1 MGVSGD
7 YVEQLRKDIIRRSE
21 SGVTLTIKPGRDVS
35 RRALLLG
42 VLAFPL
48 IDLGVIARS
57 ENRVYIVGGLISVG
71 YASSLLQSKV
81 EDRSLWAKIYDATVE
96 TIRRYAGNGVDPEAL
111 AQRLLGAPR
120 EAGQA
125 ELERRVREK
134 LEILSRHG
142 LTVKRRVGELISAG
156 SPADAGVE
164 VKGCD
169 TSECA
174 SEALRAAA
182 LSMLEAEGTPQAA
195 PVAYII
201 NAAMESEWDAMYQ
214 RSVKKLAQDLESTL
228 GISGDELRRATIELI
243 DATLQVIA
251 EPYRKAE
258 REGALMVEVKATTA
272 QPRTRPAEVRGMEWP
287 ELEEL
292 ARAIVAAELDDK
304 LPLQRVLPVLLAA
317 SRYRPANTATL
328 EEYLR
333 RLGPH
338 SDRLAGSKATL
349 YRLVERLKQKG
360 LLTQKPPIQPT
371 EKAETLL
378 TKIKEALE
386 AWEKERVHTATG

>member
-1 MGVSGD
+1 M
-7 YVEQLRKDIIRRSE
+7 
-21 SGVTLTIKPGRDVS
+21 TLTIKPGRDVS

-48 IDLGVIARS
+48 IDLGVIAKS
-57 ENRVYIVGGLISVG
+57 EKRTFLVGGLTSVG
-71 YASSLLQSKV
+71 YASSLLQRDV
-81 EDRSLWAKIYDATVE
+81 EGKSLWTKIYDAAVD
-96 TIRRYAGNGVDPEAL
+96 TIKKYGEGRVDPEAL

-120 EAGQA
+120 DAGQA

-142 LTVKRRVGELISAG
+142 LTVKRRVGELISA
-156 SPADAGVE
+156 STPADAGVE
-164 VKGCD
+164 VEGCD

-201 NAAMESEWDAMYQ
+201 NASMEHEWEAMYQ

-228 GISGDELRRATIELI
+228 GLSGDDLRNATVELI
-243 DATLQVIA
+243 IATLDVLA

-258 REGALMVEVKATTA
+258 REGALAVEVKATTA
-272 QPRTRPAEVRGMEWP
+272 QPPTKSPEVRGMEWP

-292 ARAIVAAELDDK
+292 ARAIVMAELDDK

-333 RLGPH
+333 RLGPN

-386 AWEKERVHTATG
+386 AWEKERTRTLIK